1 MKSRLYHFSLLT
13 IVVVLLATIGTYR
26 GGLIEISEDSAI
38 QLLSA
43 RESLFGCDKSEVFRT
58 SDMACYTPQGE

>member
-1 MKSRLYHFSLLT
+1 MNSRLYHFSLAT
-13 IVVVLLATIGTYR
+13 IAVTLLVTIGTHR
-26 GGLIEISEDSAI
+26 DELLGVSEDSAN

-43 RESLFGCDKSEVFRT
+43 HENFFGCAKSEVFRT